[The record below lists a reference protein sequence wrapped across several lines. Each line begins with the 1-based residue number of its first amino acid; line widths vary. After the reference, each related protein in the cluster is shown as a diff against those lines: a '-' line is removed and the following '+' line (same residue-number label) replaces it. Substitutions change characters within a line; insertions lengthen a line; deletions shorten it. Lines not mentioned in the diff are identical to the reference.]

1 MVKWNFTGEIQENKR
16 GVFTLAL
23 KNNNAVIIVTAVF
36 TMMFFLMTWIIVATR
51 AFFVTI
57 IVVVMLVTSFLTRAS
72 AVMMVLTVVESL
84 FAISHFAIIPFF
96 LCPYQYMKKKGM
108 CTGACPI
115 LRDFSKKCAYVCSL
129 NFIPKK

>member
-1 MVKWNFTGEIQENKR
+1 MYMVKWNFPGEIQENKR

-36 TMMFFLMTWIIVATR
+36 TMMFFLMTWIIVATK

-57 IVVVMLVTSFLTRAS
+57 IVVVMLVASFFARAS
-72 AVMMVLTVVESL
+72 AVMMVLTIVAFL
-84 FAISHFAIIPFF
+84 FITSHSTIISFF

-108 CTGACPI
+108 CMGACPI
-115 LRDFSKKCAYVCSL
+115 LRDFSKNVRTSL
-129 NFIPKK
+129 A